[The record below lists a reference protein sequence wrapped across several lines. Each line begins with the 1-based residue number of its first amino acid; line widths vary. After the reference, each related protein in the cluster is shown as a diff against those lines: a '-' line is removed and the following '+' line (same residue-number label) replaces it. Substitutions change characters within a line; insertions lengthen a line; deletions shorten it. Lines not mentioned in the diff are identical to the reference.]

1 MLKLFATLTILS
13 AGNFDISDAV
23 GPVKTFDGIVTHL
36 IVSPETG
43 LYYVDRLEGSNNIT
57 VRRKVNILNASP
69 AYLYYN
75 NPENE
80 PENTFIRKIVVI
92 CDWLT
97 VEFRRSEVNLVNDII
112 KQLDTAA
119 QKLDEI
125 KDPKIILHLT
135 GIIIPKTND
144 ILNVPEIEVA
154 RELFLVQYTVC
165 RISFSYINPGPA
177 LEYLTNWLDINKN
190 SFQGLSYDF
199 FWFQPSISLKD
210 GPDGKDAAYF
220 TKVDCSNS
228 GSSSSGAI
236 VNPLSQNSFFQVVQM
251 IAQSFGVRDDKE
263 LGCKGIMELGIPK
276 LEDMSFEWSNCS
288 KSEFQRVLTDS
299 NYSCYKL
306 SSTISDDPD
315 PSPARVLILSP
326 ATQIHYAFY
335 TSDHQLRIERSGN
348 IFQGSEFWN
357 NYRNPKT
364 NRSNTYVQNV
374 LLILD
379 YNLRDLYNDKYELAI
394 PVLQALEKAAVR
406 LNEIE
411 SPKIL
416 LSVKGI
422 IVPEHSDV
430 FGLPELKQSRF
441 WGTPCRPGLGT
452 LEKLNQWMKDNEK
465 SFRTTPYDLYLFAS
479 SRPPCNESNFNKI
492 DNSLTVTY
500 GCNALNYKSGGMF
513 HYGEFYSNL
522 YAAQVVAKTFGVE
535 MDEQAGCGSKNI
547 MFSQDRNLDYGSNF
561 IFRPWSECSQKAF
574 QKMSENHRYRCF
586 KML

>member
-1 MLKLFATLTILS
+1 
-13 AGNFDISDAV
+13 
-23 GPVKTFDGIVTHL
+23 
-36 IVSPETG
+36 
-43 LYYVDRLEGSNNIT
+43 
-57 VRRKVNILNASP
+57 
-69 AYLYYN
+69 
-75 NPENE
+75 
-80 PENTFIRKIVVI
+80 
-92 CDWLT
+92 
-97 VEFRRSEVNLVNDII
+97 
-112 KQLDTAA
+112 
-119 QKLDEI
+119 
-125 KDPKIILHLT
+125 
-135 GIIIPKTND
+135 
-144 ILNVPEIEVA
+144 
-154 RELFLVQYTVC
+154 
-165 RISFSYINPGPA
+165 
-177 LEYLTNWLDINKN
+177 
-190 SFQGLSYDF
+190 
-199 FWFQPSISLKD
+199 
-210 GPDGKDAAYF
+210 
-220 TKVDCSNS
+220 
-228 GSSSSGAI
+228 
-236 VNPLSQNSFFQVVQM
+236 M

-422 IVPEHSDV
+422 IVPEV
-430 FGLPELKQSRF
+430 RIE
-441 WGTPCRPGLGT
+441 
-452 LEKLNQWMKDNEK
+452 
-465 SFRTTPYDLYLFAS
+465 
-479 SRPPCNESNFNKI
+479 
-492 DNSLTVTY
+492 
-500 GCNALNYKSGGMF
+500 
-513 HYGEFYSNL
+513 EF
-522 YAAQVVAKTFGVE
+522 
-535 MDEQAGCGSKNI
+535 
-547 MFSQDRNLDYGSNF
+547 
-561 IFRPWSECSQKAF
+561 
-574 QKMSENHRYRCF
+574 
-586 KML
+586 